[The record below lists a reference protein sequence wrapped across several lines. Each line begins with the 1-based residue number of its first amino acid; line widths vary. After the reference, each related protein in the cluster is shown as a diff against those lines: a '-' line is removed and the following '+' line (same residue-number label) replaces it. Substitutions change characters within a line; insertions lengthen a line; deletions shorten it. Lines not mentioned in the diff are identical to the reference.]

1 MALTATGGGAS
12 KLPRQDRDVETR
24 LRAFAARHGDGV
36 VAVINHVGRV
46 GARIV
51 VIAPSGEFG
60 DALAS
65 SVDAATAICERL
77 GLPVREWDRET
88 TGLLAPSAAD
98 RVQMGTRRR

>member
-1 MALTATGGGAS
+1 MRSEQSGTADAPG
-12 KLPRQDRDVETR
+12 RQDRDVEER
-24 LRAFAARHGDGV
+24 LRAFLKRHGDGV

-51 VIAPSGEFG
+51 VIAPDGEFG

-65 SVDAATAICERL
+65 SVDAASAICGRL

-88 TGLLAPSAAD
+88 TGLLAPSQAD
-98 RVQMGTRRR
+98 RIEMGTRRR